1 MKLLSVES
9 TDSFPGGHGGEDPA
23 RFPRRAATFSLTE
36 AFVQATDRWQDT
48 AGSSCPQG
56 RPRGDHSHFLDV
68 SLLASES
75 PAGLTEPRAC
85 QNSPPVKD
93 AICLSKNGGG
103 ARPSMAPF
111 APPGGRSEEDG
122 VLRAQT
128 YGHRTSVRLFPTPPS
143 LFGGPA
149 AFLAGVIKQT

>member
-23 RFPRRAATFSLTE
+23 RFPRRAAAFSLTE
-36 AFVQATDRWQDT
+36 AFVQATDRWNNT
-48 AGSSCPQG
+48 AGSSCPRG
-56 RPRGDHSHFLDV
+56 RPRRDRSRFLDV
-68 SLLASES
+68 SLPASES
-75 PAGLTEPRAC
+75 PAGLTKPRAC

-103 ARPSMAPF
+103 ARPSTAPF

-128 YGHRTSVRLFPTPPS
+128 YGRRTSVRLFPTPPG
-143 LFGGPA
+143 LFRRPGSI
-149 AFLAGVIKQT
+149 FSRSD